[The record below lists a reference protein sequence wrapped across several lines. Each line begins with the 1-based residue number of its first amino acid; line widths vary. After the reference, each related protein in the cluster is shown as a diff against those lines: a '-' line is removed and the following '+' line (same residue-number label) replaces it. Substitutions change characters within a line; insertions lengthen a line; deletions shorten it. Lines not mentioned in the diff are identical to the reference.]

1 MHHIVVPKV
10 IERISTDRLLLLDRS
25 SALGASLLLALA
37 LLQERLGNEDLV
49 MGRDGSASIQIS
61 T

>member
-10 IERISTDRLLLLDRS
+10 VRVEVTNRLLLLNRGR
-25 SALGASLLLALA
+25 ALGASLLLALA
-37 LLQERLGNEDLV
+37 LLQERLRHEDLV
-49 MGRDGSASIQIS
+49 IGRDGSASIQIS